1 MTPRPER
8 LLAPHDPAGA
18 VQAAA
23 STPTTPQSGSNG
35 YIAELLRLLGV
46 SPATAQHVQD
56 LLLPVLTV
64 VLVVMVAAVLA
75 RLGGRAIRRGLA
87 AASKARAAIHGEGRP
102 APRIDTVGRIVANVW
117 RVVVWV
123 TATLLVLGK
132 LGINLSPFLF
142 GATVVGMTIGF
153 GAQTVVRDFLAG
165 FLLLLEDQYRIGDT
179 ITVVGTTGVVDEV
192 TLRVT
197 RLRGADGTVW
207 YVPNGDIRELANLNR
222 QWHKTS
228 IEILLPPG
236 TDLAAAADAIEDE
249 ALLAYADERLSTRC
263 LEPPVLLGMT
273 RMADTGVTAEVV
285 VKTAPLQGDA
295 VARELRGRLL
305 RRLQEERVLAGGA
318 AAVSQPAAPGAPT
331 AAAPEV

>member
-1 MTPRPER
+1 M
-8 LLAPHDPAGA
+8 HAGA
-18 VQAAA
+18 IDTAA
-23 STPTTPQSGSNG
+23 STQSSPPGSSSG

-46 SPATAQHVQD
+46 SPGTAQHVQD

-64 VLVVMVAAVLA
+64 VVILAVAAMLA
-75 RLGGRAIRRGLA
+75 RLGARAIRKGMSTA
-87 AASKARAAIHGEGRP
+87 VKARAALHAEGRP
-102 APRIDTVGRIVANVW
+102 APRIDTVGRIVANIW

-123 TATLLVLGK
+123 TAVLLVLGK

-197 RLRGADGTVW
+197 RLRSADGTVW

-222 QWHKTS
+222 QWHKTTV
-228 IEILLPPG
+228 EILLPPG
-236 TDLAAAADAIEDE
+236 TDVDAATAAIEDE
-249 ALLAYADERLSTRC
+249 ARHAYADEQLSSRC
-263 LEPPVLLGMT
+263 LEPPVLLGVT
-273 RMADTGVTAEVV
+273 GMADVGVTTAVV
-285 VKTAPLQGDA
+285 VKTPPLQGDA
-295 VARELRGRLL
+295 VARELRARLL
-305 RRLQEERVLAGGA
+305 RRLREEGVLA
-318 AAVSQPAAPGAPT
+318 PAAPAPP
-331 AAAPEV
+331 AAG